1 MLIFVLT
8 MNKKLVSII
17 MPVYQAEKFLCD
29 TINSVL
35 AQTYSNWE
43 LILVDDG
50 STDSSGEICDTYA
63 QKDSRVKVVHK
74 INGGVSS
81 ARNIGLQ
88 MIKGKYLTFIDP
100 LDKFSFVSF
109 VQKPD

>member
-63 QKDSRVKVVHK
+63 RK
-74 INGGVSS
+74 G
-81 ARNIGLQ
+81 IG
-88 MIKGKYLTFIDP
+88 ITY
-100 LDKFSFVSF
+100 FSG
-109 VQKPD
+109 

>member
-63 QKDSRVKVVHK
+63 RKDNRIKVVH
-74 INGGVSS
+74 
-81 ARNIGLQ
+81 
-88 MIKGKYLTFIDP
+88 
-100 LDKFSFVSF
+100 
-109 VQKPD
+109 

>member
-1 MLIFVLT
+1 

-50 STDSSGEICDTYA
+50 STDGRTGMLCDQLT
-63 QKDSRVKVVHK
+63 SEFEVVRTIHQE
-74 INGGVSS
+74 N
-81 ARNIGLQ
+81 
-88 MIKGKYLTFIDP
+88 
-100 LDKFSFVSF
+100 
-109 VQKPD
+109 